1 VQMHRA
7 SQFPYRRYTDFQW
20 TQAATRKAVPTDIA
34 AMPPNIAKELLPER
48 SFRSAWCWFTMISI
62 PKIEKPSD
70 KQSRLTRVEIICSVG
85 LIVFSYQSKAE
96 PPLSCYIRRACVD
109 DRKWNKRPSACPR
122 DPFLVGDH
130 ASVVSVLS
138 LCTTIPQAARG
149 QGIADCEFRIADLC
163 LVRPS

>member
-1 VQMHRA
+1 
-7 SQFPYRRYTDFQW
+7 
-20 TQAATRKAVPTDIA
+20 VPTDIA

-70 KQSRLTRVEIICSVG
+70 KQSRLTRVEITCSVG

-96 PPLSCYIRRACVD
+96 PPLSGYIRRACVD
-109 DRKWNKRPSACPR
+109 HRKWNKRPSACPR

-130 ASVVSVLS
+130 ASVVRFCPCAHPLRLREDSILTPYTVRSVG
-138 LCTTIPQAARG
+138 AARG
-149 QGIADCEFRIADLC
+149 LLIN
-163 LVRPS
+163 